1 MTPAKQGPEVSVR
14 ARMNSIARLAT
25 PPALLGRATTRTAE
39 REATDGLHVRGILT
53 ATGMFPQE
61 SGTVL
66 ARTGSLKNRA
76 GFVRALY
83 AASKPVAILA
93 ETDQ

>member
-1 MTPAKQGPEVSVR
+1 MKP
-14 ARMNSIARLAT
+14 IARLTT
-25 PPALLGRATTRTAE
+25 PPALLGRATTPTAE

-53 ATGMFPQE
+53 AMGIFPQE
-61 SGTVL
+61 AGTVL
-66 ARTGSLKNRA
+66 ARTGSLKDRP

-83 AASKPVAILA
+83 AASRPVAILA